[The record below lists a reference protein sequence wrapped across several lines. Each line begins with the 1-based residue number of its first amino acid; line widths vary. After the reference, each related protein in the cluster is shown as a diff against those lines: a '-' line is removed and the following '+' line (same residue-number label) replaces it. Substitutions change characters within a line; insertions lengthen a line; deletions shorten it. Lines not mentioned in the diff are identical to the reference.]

1 MCVNNDNIVATESW
15 DVLFDSLFM
24 KKYTKDSN
32 MSDFFT
38 NAGVS
43 IPKGQGEPSQLDIKQ
58 LDIYT
63 RRTTQFDNW
72 SDMFNR
78 ACEKMRDGR
87 PASPL
92 KIL

>member
-1 MCVNNDNIVATESW
+1 MCVNNDNIVATESL
-15 DVLFDSLFM
+15 DILFDSRFM

-32 MSDFFT
+32 MGDFFT

-43 IPKGQGEPSQLDIKQ
+43 IPKGQGELSQSDIKQ
-58 LDIYT
+58 LDVYT
-63 RRTTQFDNW
+63 RRTTQFENW

-78 ACEKMRDGR
+78 ASEKMRDTR
-87 PASPL
+87 PSSLL